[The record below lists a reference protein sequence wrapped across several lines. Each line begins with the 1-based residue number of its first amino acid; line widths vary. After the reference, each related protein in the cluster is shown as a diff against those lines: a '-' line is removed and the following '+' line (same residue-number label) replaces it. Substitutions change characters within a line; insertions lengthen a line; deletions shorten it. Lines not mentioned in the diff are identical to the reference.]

1 MISLSRGEDGH
12 SRFCIHKKEWI
23 IWKEEGALG
32 KGAFLHDLAEVL
44 KPAQGGSDLNRPIV
58 IPMEDDLLHTQ
69 KHPYC
74 DDPACPCHTHKEEH
88 TSANSG
94 WNVQRKAKRENARSR
109 RKGKRQFGS

>member
-1 MISLSRGEDGH
+1 
-12 SRFCIHKKEWI
+12 
-23 IWKEEGALG
+23 
-32 KGAFLHDLAEVL
+32 
-44 KPAQGGSDLNRPIV
+44 LNRPIV